1 MVVVSKMLYAH
12 HYFVRRSRC
21 GTCTGPRAWWVLAD
35 TVNSSRTDGLTG
47 FTGLFVRPK
56 VRSEAR
62 AGTISMLTNT
72 KQKLEV
78 ARPAIGSVVSD
89 DEGVVERFGQGAGVD
104 TLHAEGAGREDAG
117 GQEFLIGQRRGD

>member
-1 MVVVSKMLYAH
+1 MRGGFWL
-12 HYFVRRSRC
+12 
-21 GTCTGPRAWWVLAD
+21 T

-89 DEGVVERFGQGAGVD
+89 DEGVVERFGQGAGVE
-104 TLHAEGAGREDAG
+104 TCTKKVPAAKMPVARSS
-117 GQEFLIGQRRGD
+117 